1 MSQKTVATIIGV
13 GPRGLTILERI
24 AQFAQNDAECFA
36 MDLHLIDPGECGE
49 GIHEFA
55 QPAHLITNTVCG
67 QVTIFSPSSLVRGLS
82 FAEWARATGYRQ
94 IDGGFVRLE
103 GGAGSVISDDDY
115 LPRRLLGEYL
125 SWAYERIVASLPRN
139 IGVWHHRARAV
150 DIWRTESGTYIV
162 KLDNDVVM
170 TTEFVF
176 LTTGHGRRMLNES
189 DTSRLDFVRSYS
201 KLNHRLAF
209 FPYAYPVRRL
219 DELSH
224 KATIAVEGL
233 GLTAHDVVSQL
244 TVGRGGRFARDRGR
258 LRYLRSGCEPRIFL
272 HSRSGIPFSARGR
285 NQKGLLGAYQARFL
299 TLRAIDLLREQ
310 AQVKRQTRQLQFE
323 SEIFP
328 LLVADMAQ
336 AYRNAATGMAQQG
349 AACQDGAEER
359 AIQLMLD
366 PLRGKQ
372 FDSLSNFEQ
381 FFWAYVKQDLEES
394 SKGNVIGPIKAAADT
409 IRDLRDN
416 LRSVVDYG
424 GLESES
430 HQFFVEEFVATHN
443 RVLFGPPP
451 LRMEEW
457 LALREAGVMC
467 IGGGPGA
474 QVEIDT
480 TRAQFAIVT
489 PFRSEKSIEW
499 ADALILARID
509 VFSPL
514 CDDSALTR
522 NLLARGMVRPYFNGS
537 YHPGGIEIDECNRV
551 IDVLGKPHRNVWAIG
566 YLVEGPHWYT
576 QALPRTSI
584 QSRATRDAETCV
596 AAMYATLAARGRVGF
611 RTTGAVE
618 GTVVLSRERSH
629 ADSDQVAQAFRDDL
643 AHRSDMMLPGV
654 PR

>member
-1 MSQKTVATIIGV
+1 MSQKTVATIIGM
-13 GPRGLTILERI
+13 GPRGLTVLERI
-24 AQFAQNDAECFA
+24 AQFAHSDAERFA
-36 MDLHLIDPGECGE
+36 IDLHLVDPGKCGE

-55 QPAHLITNTVCG
+55 QPTHLITNTVCG
-67 QVTIFSPSSLVRGLS
+67 QVTIFSPTSFVRGLS

-94 IDGGFVRLE
+94 IDGRFVRLE
-103 GGAGSVISDDDY
+103 GDAGTAISDDDY

-125 SWAYERIVASLPRN
+125 NWAYGRIVASLPRN
-139 IGVWHHRARAV
+139 ICVRHHRAKAV
-150 DIWRTESGTYIV
+150 DILRTASDTYIV
-162 KLDNDVVM
+162 GLDNDVVVA
-170 TTEFVF
+170 TEFVF
-176 LTTGHGRRMLNES
+176 LTTGHGKRMLNES
-189 DTSRLDFVRSYS
+189 DRSHLDFVRSYS
-201 KLNHRLAF
+201 KINHRLAF

-219 DELSH
+219 EELSD

-244 TVGRGGRFARDRGR
+244 TVGRGGRFARDRGG
-258 LRYLRSGCEPRIFL
+258 LQYLRSGREPRILL

-310 AQVKRQTRQLQFE
+310 AVVKRRSRQLHFE

-328 LLVADMAQ
+328 LLIADMAQ
-336 AYRNAATGMAQQG
+336 AYRDAARGRAQV
-349 AACQDGAEER
+349 AACQDRAEER
-359 AIQLMLD
+359 AIRLMLD

-372 FDSLSNFEQ
+372 FDSLADFAQ
-381 FFWAYVKQDLEES
+381 FFWAYVRQDLEES
-394 SKGNVIGPIKAAADT
+394 LKGNVTSPIKAAADT

-416 LRSVVDYG
+416 LRSAVDYG
-424 GLESES
+424 GLEPES
-430 HQFFVEEFVATHN
+430 HRSFVEEFVATHN

-457 LALREAGVMC
+457 LALREAGVMD

-474 QVEIDT
+474 RVEIDT

-489 PFRSEKSIEW
+489 AFRSKKSIEW
-499 ADALILARID
+499 ADALVLARID

-514 CDDSALTR
+514 CDDAALMR

-537 YHPGGIEIDECNRV
+537 YHPGGIEINECNRV
-551 IDVLGKPHRNVWAIG
+551 IDILGNPHRNVWAIG
-566 YLVEGPHWYT
+566 FLVEGPHWYT
-576 QALPRTSI
+576 QALPRTLI

-596 AAMYATLAARGRVGF
+596 AAMYATLAARGRVRV

-618 GTVVLSRERSH
+618 RTVMLSRQRSH
-629 ADSDQVAQAFRDDL
+629 ADSDEVGQAFRDDCG
-643 AHRSDMMLPGV
+643 PV
-654 PR
+654 PLTR